1 MPGKSIQNR
10 LPILTVN
17 PDDCVLCYACVRDCP
32 ARAIEVKPNATAVR
46 IITEKCTACGSCYT
60 VCPTEAISY
69 TSDILNVEKYLS
81 SDVITAAIIDPSIS
95 GEFPDITDYRNFV
108 GMIKALGFNYV
119 NDMSF
124 GVDLIAREYAQIFNE
139 FKGKY
144 FISSK
149 CPAVVYQV
157 TKYYNSLTDNLVPI
171 LSPLAAMAAV
181 VRKKYGP
188 SVKVIAISPCLASK
202 LEQQEQKDES
212 KVDTHITFT
221 ELRQLFLKNE
231 ITETKVEFE
240 EFDPPFGRK
249 GSLFPLTSG
258 LMQTAG
264 QNEDLL
270 TSNFHS
276 SSGRHNM
283 LDAMNEFVLSND
295 IHKHLDLL
303 YCEGCIMGP
312 GMSPGGRKFMRQ
324 TLVKDYTRKRLKV
337 TSESDWEKEMANY
350 SDLDL
355 GHSFRADDQRLPTPP
370 AHKIEEI

>member
-231 ITETKVEFE
+231 ITETKVEF
-240 EFDPPFGRK
+240 
-249 GSLFPLTSG
+249 
-258 LMQTAG
+258 
-264 QNEDLL
+264 
-270 TSNFHS
+270 
-276 SSGRHNM
+276 
-283 LDAMNEFVLSND
+283 
-295 IHKHLDLL
+295 
-303 YCEGCIMGP
+303 
-312 GMSPGGRKFMRQ
+312 
-324 TLVKDYTRKRLKV
+324 
-337 TSESDWEKEMANY
+337 
-350 SDLDL
+350 
-355 GHSFRADDQRLPTPP
+355 
-370 AHKIEEI
+370 